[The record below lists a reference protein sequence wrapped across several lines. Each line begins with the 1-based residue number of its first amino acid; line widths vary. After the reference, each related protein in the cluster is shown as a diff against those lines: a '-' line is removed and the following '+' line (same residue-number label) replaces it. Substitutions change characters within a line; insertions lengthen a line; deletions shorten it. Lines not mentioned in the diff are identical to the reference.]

1 MSSVFYDLW
10 QQLLASPEV
19 LGVTAAVL
27 LAAVFGFVFWARPA
41 FNSIESSLKRV
52 DLAIANT
59 AHWPSTSSWQD
70 RAKKLKDP
78 IVQEAWQESQ
88 SRVVAVEQPDG
99 TTQFATFGSLRDIWN
114 PQALVGR
121 SINLP
126 LAEAIPNLL
135 VGVGL
140 LLTFLFL
147 TLAIVS
153 ATAALQP
160 LTGAETTSLRAPKG
174 DPSRPADGSVRPP
187 QTTKAI
193 DGAIKDLLASAGAKF
208 LTSLVGLL
216 ASIGWTFALRLRM
229 RRIDQLCDS
238 IVSRLARL
246 APPDAGERL
255 ATAQVA
261 LDNASMQSAEDRV
274 ALLEEVLKE
283 SREQTGVLKRFE
295 TDLAVAIGRAVNA
308 GLTPQFEEMTRRL
321 TASIDQLTERMASI
335 NQGALEKMF
344 DKMLAELSAIL
355 KKATDSEIAQLKETL
370 SRLAA
375 LINAAGDKLG
385 KSGEQA
391 SQSLA
396 ELVERIVEVA
406 KRLDEASQGILNS
419 SQAFAGSVDGLSQ
432 TVDQA
437 SVAGRA
443 GREFFTNAVERG
455 AEQITRFR
463 DAAQILESTVAD
475 MGRVAA
481 GMEEAVE
488 AIEGLAAEQREVV
501 HAVREA
507 TPNAMR
513 SIGEVVGSLKE
524 SIAATGASM
533 NQVRDSMRQTAAA
546 LEQTVGEIQGGVSDY
561 SRTVADL
568 HQKMDG
574 YLARAIGNLGNKIT
588 SLEEVLEELSEVI
601 ARLNMKGR

>member
-1 MSSVFYDLW
+1 MDAVFLQLW
-10 QQLLASPEV
+10 RQLLASPEV
-19 LGVTAAVL
+19 LGLTLAVL
-27 LAAVFGFVFWARPA
+27 LAAWFGFFFWARPA
-41 FNSIESSLKRV
+41 FNSIASSLERLNRPLADAEGWSSTDSLV
-52 DLAIANT
+52 DSVKVLDPTVQDA
-59 AHWPSTSSWQD
+59 WQD
-70 RAKKLKDP
+70 SRA
-78 IVQEAWQESQ
+78 
-88 SRVVAVEQPDG
+88 RVIAIERPAG
-99 TTQFATFGSLRDIWN
+99 GTQFATLGSLRDVWN
-114 PQALVGR
+114 PQSLVGR

-140 LLTFLFL
+140 LLTFFFL

-160 LTGAETTSLRAPKG
+160 VTSAESRSVVEPPA
-174 DPSRPADGSVRPP
+174 DPSRRPEGALPQP

-193 DGAIKDLLASAGAKF
+193 DGAINDLLSSAGAKF
-208 LTSLVGLL
+208 LTSLAGLL

-229 RRIDQLCDS
+229 RRVDQLCDS
-238 IVSRLARL
+238 IVNCLSRL

-261 LDNASMQSAEDRV
+261 LGNASKQSAEDHV
-274 ALLEEVLKE
+274 ALLEEVLNE

-295 TDLAVAIGRAVNA
+295 TDLAVAIGRAINA

-355 KKATDSEIAQLKETL
+355 KKATDSEIAQLKESL

-375 LINAAGDKLG
+375 LIEAAGVKFG
-385 KSGEQA
+385 ETGEQA
-391 SQSLA
+391 NRTMAGLIQQVL
-396 ELVERIVEVA
+396 EVA
-406 KRLDEASQGILNS
+406 KRLDEASQGILNT
-419 SQAFAGSVDGLSQ
+419 SQAFAASVDGLSQ

-437 SVAGRA
+437 SAAGRT

-463 DAAQILESTVAD
+463 DAAQMLESTVAD

-481 GMEEAVE
+481 GMDEAVD
-488 AIEGLAAEQREVV
+488 AIGDLAVEQREVV
-501 HAVREA
+501 HAVRDA

-524 SIAATGASM
+524 AIAATGASM
-533 NQVRDSMRQTAAA
+533 NQVRESMRQTAAV

-588 SLEEVLEELSEVI
+588 SLEEVLEELSEVVV
-601 ARLNMKGR
+601 RLNMTGR